1 MQNSNSQIYLFI
13 IVAFVLALMLVGFIV
28 TILYMYQRRQHR
40 QEQMMTQMRDEY
52 EQELLKSQLEIQ
64 ETTFKNIAQEI
75 HDNIGQTLS
84 LVKLTLS
91 TLPVE
96 KDSAIYST
104 ISDSKEMLN
113 KAIFDLADLSKS
125 LHTDRIAHVGLSEA
139 IQFELNMLKKTGLF
153 DTHLHVSGDIRS
165 HDAQNEIFI
174 FRITQEILNNIV
186 KHSKA
191 NNIDVQLLFGHNLFT
206 LTIKDDGVG
215 FDMAR
220 VQQNGSPSGGVGL
233 KSMRNRA
240 KLIVSPAP
248 APQLLSNYHINCN
261 LQKILTTMAVV
272 NTKIR
277 VAMADD
283 HKLLRKALANLI
295 NSFDN
300 FSIVL
305 EADDGEE
312 LIKSISSQ
320 NLPDIVLLD
329 VGMPKMNGYE
339 TAEWMRKHY
348 PQVKVVALSMYNNE
362 NAVIRMLKLGVKG
375 YIMKNI
381 DPADLKTALDTIV
394 SKGFFY
400 SEYVTGKL
408 VYALNS
414 EESAVPITISE
425 KERQFLKLACSEF
438 TYKDI
443 AERMFVSHRTID
455 DYRISL
461 FEKLKVKTRVGLVL
475 YAIKNGLVEMS

>member
-1 MQNSNSQIYLFI
+1 
-13 IVAFVLALMLVGFIV
+13 
-28 TILYMYQRRQHR
+28 
-40 QEQMMTQMRDEY
+40 
-52 EQELLKSQLEIQ
+52 
-64 ETTFKNIAQEI
+64 
-75 HDNIGQTLS
+75 
-84 LVKLTLS
+84 
-91 TLPVE
+91 
-96 KDSAIYST
+96 
-104 ISDSKEMLN
+104 
-113 KAIFDLADLSKS
+113 
-125 LHTDRIAHVGLSEA
+125 
-139 IQFELNMLKKTGLF
+139 
-153 DTHLHVSGDIRS
+153 
-165 HDAQNEIFI
+165 
-174 FRITQEILNNIV
+174 
-186 KHSKA
+186 
-191 NNIDVQLLFGHNLFT
+191 
-206 LTIKDDGVG
+206 
-215 FDMAR
+215 
-220 VQQNGSPSGGVGL
+220 
-233 KSMRNRA
+233 
-240 KLIVSPAP
+240 
-248 APQLLSNYHINCN
+248 
-261 LQKILTTMAVV
+261 
-272 NTKIR
+272 

>member
-1 MQNSNSQIYLFI
+1 
-13 IVAFVLALMLVGFIV
+13 
-28 TILYMYQRRQHR
+28 
-40 QEQMMTQMRDEY
+40 
-52 EQELLKSQLEIQ
+52 
-64 ETTFKNIAQEI
+64 
-75 HDNIGQTLS
+75 
-84 LVKLTLS
+84 
-91 TLPVE
+91 
-96 KDSAIYST
+96 
-104 ISDSKEMLN
+104 
-113 KAIFDLADLSKS
+113 
-125 LHTDRIAHVGLSEA
+125 
-139 IQFELNMLKKTGLF
+139 
-153 DTHLHVSGDIRS
+153 
-165 HDAQNEIFI
+165 
-174 FRITQEILNNIV
+174 
-186 KHSKA
+186 
-191 NNIDVQLLFGHNLFT
+191 
-206 LTIKDDGVG
+206 
-215 FDMAR
+215 
-220 VQQNGSPSGGVGL
+220 
-233 KSMRNRA
+233 
-240 KLIVSPAP
+240 
-248 APQLLSNYHINCN
+248 
-261 LQKILTTMAVV
+261 MAVV

-320 NLPDIVLLD
+320 TLPDIVLLD

-425 KERQFLKLACSEF
+425 KERQFLKLACSEL